1 MSKKKT
7 TTTQQQQ
14 TVTPTNPAWVTGA
27 VQGQQDLVNRLKDR
41 DPTDFVAPASPL
53 QNMAFGLGGGLAARM
68 QGGTTL
74 DFEGLM
80 GTQPQPSSPIP
91 TLYNPNGLASQTIQT
106 GGGRPAG
113 RGVAPGGAMLPTGGS
128 GGVRRGTVPASDP
141 TGGGS
146 PPPAPSVQGSQP
158 RQAVAP
164 MQTGGGSPLQT
175 ASAPTPL
182 GGGSPP
188 APPALSGTPENPL
201 NARNDAPN
209 GFAGSIF
216 GQNGSGFFPQTG
228 VSIPGGIIEATGGET
243 PEQQAG
249 VDPSVFGQVDPMA
262 LGSPNPNDFFAGA
275 GLLAGQAGLAGANTV
290 GGVAGS
296 FADTLGPAS
305 GYGASGPATAG
316 GYRASG
322 PASAGGFMASGPA
335 AAGGYDAAGRAAI
348 ERATASQG
356 QAGGA
361 AGVERANASLLGD
374 PRLYEAS
381 LAGARGA
388 DAISAG
394 SGERVNLG
402 GYNAVT
408 GQAARIGDLPT
419 FEAAQMTEA
428 DIQRFMNPYLSDVV
442 DTTLADFDENAGVV
456 RARQAANAA
465 GAGAFGGS
473 RFGVRE
479 AQTEGELGRGRA
491 STAAG
496 LRADAF
502 NTALSAA
509 GDDVGRRQQAG
520 LANFSLLGERA
531 FADAA
536 AENQFGLANVDAQNR
551 AAAFGADAANT
562 GQLAN
567 QDVDSRFRLADADAA
582 NRAEMFSADAAN
594 RASLTNA
601 GLLTD
606 AAAYGANAA
615 NEFDRLNQAAQ
626 TQVGLANADAFN
638 RSSLDAARRGDAMT
652 FANMDA
658 ANRAALANSDAF
670 NRSELDAAG
679 RADAAGAFGADAANR
694 SALDFAGRS
703 DAAGAF
709 GADAANRSALDFA
722 GRADAAGAFG
732 ADALN
737 RSLLDY
743 AGRTDSAGQF
753 KAGQENQFA
762 LNQFDANNQANF
774 RNADALNTTSRFNA
788 GQQDNALIR
797 QLQAAG
803 LLGDL
808 GSTIGSEDRANIG
821 LLAGLGGQQR
831 SIDSEFRNA
840 EPTLV
845 QLLASLQAQQPYQL
859 FQGQNTTESGT
870 TTERIRDPMGTLGS
884 ALVAG
889 GSVIPNGAGKIL
901 FSDARLKRNIE
912 TVGYDAAGRRWA
924 EYEYVW
930 GGPRQIGVIAQEV
943 AMTDPH
949 AVTLHGSGYLM
960 VNYGAL

>member
-1 MSKKKT
+1 
-7 TTTQQQQ
+7 
-14 TVTPTNPAWVTGA
+14 
-27 VQGQQDLVNRLKDR
+27 
-41 DPTDFVAPASPL
+41 
-53 QNMAFGLGGGLAARM
+53 
-68 QGGTTL
+68 
-74 DFEGLM
+74 
-80 GTQPQPSSPIP
+80 
-91 TLYNPNGLASQTIQT
+91 
-106 GGGRPAG
+106 
-113 RGVAPGGAMLPTGGS
+113 
-128 GGVRRGTVPASDP
+128 
-141 TGGGS
+141 
-146 PPPAPSVQGSQP
+146 
-158 RQAVAP
+158 

-175 ASAPTPL
+175 ATAPQ
-182 GGGSPP
+182 
-188 APPALSGTPENPL
+188 ALPQGTPENPL

-216 GQNGSGFFPQTG
+216 SQPGGGFFPQTG
-228 VSIPGGIIEATGGET
+228 APVPGGIIEATGGET
-243 PEQQAG
+243 PEQQAAA
-249 VDPSVFGQVDPMA
+249 DPSVFGQVDPMA

-296 FADTLGPAS
+296 YADTLGPAA
-305 GYGASGPATAG
+305 GYRASSPATAG
-316 GYRASG
+316 GYNASG
-322 PASAGGFMASGPA
+322 P
-335 AAGGYDAAGRAAI
+335 
-348 ERATASQG
+348 
-356 QAGGA
+356 
-361 AGVERANASLLGD
+361 AGVERANASLLSD
-374 PRLYEAS
+374 PRLYDPS
-381 LAGARGA
+381 L
-388 DAISAG
+388 
-394 SGERVNLG
+394 VN
-402 GYNAVT
+402 AAT
-408 GQAARIGDLPT
+408 GQASQVGDLPT
-419 FEAAQMTEA
+419 FDAAQMTEA
-428 DIQRFMNPYLSDVV
+428 DIQRFMNPYLDSVV

-456 RARQAANAA
+456 RAQQAANAA

-491 STAAG
+491 ATAAG
-496 LRADAF
+496 LRAGAF
-502 NTALSAA
+502 DTALSAA

-520 LANFSLLGERA
+520 LANFQLEGERA
-531 FADAA
+531 FTDAA
-536 AENQFGLANVDAQNR
+536 AENQFNLFNTDSINR
-551 AAAFGADAANT
+551 ART
-562 GQLAN
+562 
-567 QDVDSRFRLADADAA
+567 
-582 NRAEMFSADAAN
+582 
-594 RASLTNA
+594 TNA

-615 NEFDRLNQAAQ
+615 NEFDRLNQAAE

-638 RSSLDAARRGDAMT
+638 RSSLDY
-652 FANMDA
+652 
-658 ANRAALANSDAF
+658 
-670 NRSELDAAG
+670 AG
-679 RADAAGAFGADAANR
+679 RR
-694 SALDFAGRS
+694 
-703 DAAGAF
+703 
-709 GADAANRSALDFA
+709 
-722 GRADAAGAFG
+722 DAAGAFG

-753 KAGQENQFA
+753 NAGQDNQFS

-808 GSTIGSEDRANIG
+808 GATIGSEDRANIG

-859 FQGQNTTESGT
+859 FQGQNTTGSGT
-870 TTERIRDPMGTLGS
+870 TTERTRDPMGT
-884 ALVAG
+884 
-889 GSVIPNGAGKIL
+889 IGAGAQAGAIL

-912 TVGYDAAGRRWA
+912 TIGYDAAGRRWT

-930 GGPRQIGVIAQEV
+930 GGPRQTGVIAQEV
-943 AMTDPH
+943 AITDPH